1 MTDYTG
7 SNLIFTLKKCKTV
20 NYFYFVNLDSV
31 YKMNR
36 VFVWFE
42 LKKCIVLKLNH
53 FEQSSNTFTC
63 QDIVYENIE
72 RSNVNKTKRI
82 YDLRRIT
89 SFQITTFIKSGLK
102 YSNN

>member
-7 SNLIFTLKKCKTV
+7 GNLIFTLKKCKTV
-20 NYFYFVNLDSV
+20 NPFYFVNLDSV

-42 LKKCIVLKLNH
+42 LKKCIVLKLNTLNNLVTH
-53 FEQSSNTFTC
+53 LLIKTLFMKT
-63 QDIVYENIE
+63 E
-72 RSNVNKTKRI
+72 RSNVNETKRI

-102 YSNN
+102 YFNN